1 MHYVFRISGCSSIGW
16 RGAPGRVAAAPF
28 PFQISMRSSHFPA
41 LALTLSLVP
50 SIASAAAAPA
60 GEARGGLLTP
70 HGGLMFWTLVIFV
83 ILFFV
88 LAKAAFPKIL
98 GAVEARERAL
108 AEAIEGA
115 KRDREEASRLLAE
128 QQQRLDAA
136 RAETLKLI
144 AEGRATAEKL
154 RAEMLEQTRQQQQE
168 MLERARQDVAR
179 ERDKAIADLRRE
191 AVSLAIAG
199 ASKVIERNL
208 DDDAN
213 RRLVESFLSSVP
225 VGVGG
230 R

>member
-1 MHYVFRISGCSSIGW
+1 
-16 RGAPGRVAAAPF
+16 
-28 PFQISMRSSHFPA
+28 MRSLNARA
-41 LALTLSLVP
+41 LALMLLLPSTLLAAVP
-50 SIASAAAAPA
+50 ASEA
-60 GEARGGLLTP
+60 GEAKGGLLTP

-115 KRDREEASRLLAE
+115 KRDREESAKLLAE
-128 QQQRLDAA
+128 QKAQLDAA

-144 AEGRATAEKL
+144 ADGRATAEKIKG
-154 RAEMLEQTRQQQQE
+154 EMLEQTRIQQQE

-191 AVSLAIAG
+191 AVDLAIAG

-213 RRLVESFLSSVP
+213 RKLVESFLSSVP
-225 VGVGG
+225 VGAG